1 MSQKDLLRIAVT
13 GASGFV
19 GRRLVE
25 KLTESTAVEVIG
37 VLRQLPVEQQ
47 PFAVVK
53 IADLTETT
61 DWSKLFSNTAVDVVV
76 HCAARVHQMND
87 SSEDPLNEFRRV
99 NCAGTLQLARSA
111 AAAGVRRFVFISSVK
126 VMGESTL
133 PGAPYSVNDIPKPV
147 DPYGISKLEAEQQLA
162 ALCQK
167 TGMEL
172 VVIRPPLV
180 YGPGVKANF
189 LSMIKWVHR
198 GIPLPLGAIHNQ
210 RSLVALDNLVD
221 CIIKTTHHPAAAG
234 QTFFVS
240 DNHDVSTSNLLRGI
254 ARALGTQPRL
264 IPIPM
269 ALFNH
274 VARLLRR
281 PAIAQRLCGSLQLD
295 IRHTM
300 DSLDWVPPFTFD
312 EGLLKVAQHYQ
323 QSLAVQRSADLK

>member
-1 MSQKDLLRIAVT
+1 MSQNDLLRIAVT

-19 GRRLVE
+19 GRRLVQQ
-25 KLTESTAVEVIG
+25 LSESASFAVIG
-37 VLRQLPVEQQ
+37 VLRRQPSAPVPYQIAE
-47 PFAVVK
+47 

-61 DWSKLFSNTAVDVVV
+61 DWSNLFGKTSVDVVV

-87 SSEDPLNEFRRV
+87 QSADPLIEFRRV

-133 PGAPYSVNDIPKPV
+133 PGAPFSVNDVPKPV
-147 DPYGISKLEAEQQLA
+147 DPYGVSKWEAEQQLA
-162 ALCQK
+162 SLCRE

-189 LSMIKWVHR
+189 LSMVKWVHR
-198 GIPLPLGAIHNQ
+198 GVPLPLGAIHNR

-221 CIIKTTHHPAAAG
+221 CIITTTQHPSAAG
-234 QTFFVS
+234 HTFFVS
-240 DNHDVSTSNLLRGI
+240 DDHDVSTTDLLRGI
-254 ARALGTQPRL
+254 ARSLGKSARL

-269 ALFNH
+269 SLFNTA
-274 VARLLRR
+274 ARLLRR

-295 IRHTM
+295 IRHTKEV
-300 DSLDWVPPFTFD
+300 LNWTPPLQFD
-312 EGLLKVAQHYQ
+312 QALQKVSRHYQ
-323 QSLAVQRSADLK
+323 QSLVEQRSVDQE

>member
-1 MSQKDLLRIAVT
+1 MSQTDLLRIAVT

-19 GRRLVE
+19 GRRLLQ
-25 KLTESTAVEVIG
+25 KLSESACYKVTGVVRQRPSANVPYPVVEVT
-37 VLRQLPVEQQ
+37 
-47 PFAVVK
+47 
-53 IADLTETT
+53 DLTETT
-61 DWSKLFSNTAVDVVV
+61 DWSNLFASTPVDVVV

-87 SSEDPLNEFRRV
+87 QSADPLTEFRRV
-99 NCAGTLQLARSA
+99 NCAGTLQLAKFA
-111 AAAGVRRFVFISSVK
+111 AAAGVRRFIFISSVK

-133 PGAPYSVNDIPKPV
+133 AGTAFSVNDVPKPV
-147 DPYGISKLEAEQQLA
+147 DPYGVSKWEAEQQLA
-162 ALCQK
+162 TLCQE

-189 LSMIKWVHR
+189 LSMIKWVDR
-198 GIPLPLGAIHNQ
+198 AIPLPLGAIHNQ

-221 CIIKTTHHPAAAG
+221 CIITTTHHRAAAG

-240 DNHDVSTSNLLRGI
+240 DNHDVSTTNLLRGI
-254 ARALGTQPRL
+254 ARALGKKPLL
-264 IPIPM
+264 IPVSM
-269 ALFNH
+269 SLFNI

-300 DSLDWVPPFTFD
+300 QVLDWKPPLNFD
-312 EGLLKVAQHYQ
+312 QGLLQVARHYQ
-323 QSLAVQRSADLK
+323 QSLSEQRSVGEK

>member
-1 MSQKDLLRIAVT
+1 MSQTDLLRIAVT

-19 GRRLVE
+19 GRRLVQQ
-25 KLTESTAVEVIG
+25 LNESASAEVIAVVRQTPSIPAPYTMVEV
-37 VLRQLPVEQQ
+37 
-47 PFAVVK
+47 
-53 IADLTETT
+53 ADLTETT
-61 DWSKLFSNTAVDVVV
+61 DWSNLFAKNAVDVVV

-87 SSEDPLNEFRRV
+87 QAADPLVEFRRV

-133 PGAPYSVNDIPKPV
+133 PAKPFSVHDQPQPV
-147 DPYGISKLEAEQQLA
+147 DPYGVSKWEAEQQLA
-162 ALCQK
+162 TLCRD

-189 LSMIKWVHR
+189 LSMVKWVHR
-198 GIPLPLGAIHNQ
+198 GVPLPLGAIHNQ
-210 RSLVALDNLVD
+210 RSMVALDNLID
-221 CIIKTTHHPAAAG
+221 CIITTTRHQAAAG

-240 DNHDVSTSNLLRGI
+240 DNHDVSTTNLLRGI
-254 ARALGTQPRL
+254 AHALGKKPLL
-264 IPIPM
+264 IPVPM
-269 ALFNH
+269 ALFNIA
-274 VARLLRR
+274 ARLLRR

-300 DSLDWVPPFTFD
+300 EVLGWTPPLDFNQ
-312 EGLLKVAQHYQ
+312 GLLKVARHYQ
-323 QSLAVQRSADLK
+323 QSLSEQRSEGLK